1 MPDIRSPII
10 FAHAQFCLLFCM
22 WPIFNLL
29 PKHYPIL
36 FGQFYPLSTKQSS
49 CLRYLMFCEKKKTKN
64 RRAVKHHAFKKKIP
78 ARGVFTEMMAE
89 CLKITQDSVL
99 GTDYRP
105 QM

>member
-1 MPDIRSPII
+1 MLDIRSPII

-36 FGQFYPLSTKQSS
+36 FGQFYPSFLTKQSS
-49 CLRYLMFCEKKKTKN
+49 CLRYLMFCEKKKQKSSEAS
-64 RRAVKHHAFKKKIP
+64 RIQEKIP
-78 ARGVFTEMMAE
+78 ARGVFTEMMAK
-89 CLKITQDSVL
+89 CLKIVQDSVL